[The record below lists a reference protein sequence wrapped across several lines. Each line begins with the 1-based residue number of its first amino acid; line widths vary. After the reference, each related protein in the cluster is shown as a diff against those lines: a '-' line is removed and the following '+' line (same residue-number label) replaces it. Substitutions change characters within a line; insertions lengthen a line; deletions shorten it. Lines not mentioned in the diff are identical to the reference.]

1 MSDESPRDA
10 SPAHEPGPAD
20 EPTVAGEPTAAGES
34 AAAAGPPPPP
44 PPPGEPP
51 GRRGVW
57 VPRWAAF
64 VAGAVV
70 AVLVLFFGGFAIG
83 RTTSDGDSEEGGER
97 RTEQEFPRREE
108 PGEARPRSG
117 VFLGVATRDAT
128 GDVQGA
134 EIVAVAE
141 GSPAAE
147 AGLQEGDIVTDV
159 DGTAITNASDLREQV
174 RSRESGDQVTITYTR
189 DGNSAQAQVTLG
201 DSSTESTP
209 SA

>member
-20 EPTVAGEPTAAGES
+20 EPTVAGEPTAAGEP
-34 AAAAGPPPPP
+34 AAADG

-57 VPRWAAF
+57 VPRWAAL

-83 RTTSDGDSEEGGER
+83 RATSDGDGEEGRER

-134 EIVAVAE
+134 EIAQVVE

-174 RSRESGDQVTITYTR
+174 RSRESGDQITITYTR

-201 DSSTESTP
+201 DRSAAATP